1 MVEGMPLATKAV
13 GAVGLAVNT
22 TGTAGGIVQTEG
34 VELQEGGTVGIVVE
48 VAGDDDMGGGTELC
62 ETLLQLDDHLMAV
75 RK

>member
-1 MVEGMPLATKAV
+1 MVEGMPLATKAI
-13 GAVGLAVNT
+13 GAVSLAVNT
-22 TGTAGGIVQTEG
+22 TSTAGGIVQTEG

-48 VAGDDDMGGGTELC
+48 VAGDNDMGRGTELC

>member
-1 MVEGMPLATKAV
+1 MPLATKAV
-13 GAVGLAVNT
+13 GAVGFAVDT
-22 TGTAGGIVQTEG
+22 TSTVSGIVQTEG

-48 VAGDDDMGGGTELC
+48 VAGDDDMGRGTELS